1 LPPCLSIAMCAVPT
15 FDPCHFN
22 PKQFALC
29 PLPFLLQPRSPR
41 PCHCVRSVS
50 VAVCQSESVL
60 SLSLP
65 MSLPTSLRLFCLC
78 LPPASCS
85 PVGQEKQLNRAGRA
99 GSVIAVIARRGEG
112 QTYSTRVSAHV
123 SAFVSASVSVSV
135 SVHLCPCLCLCAF
148 SVSVCLCPCPSE
160 GRTCSTRSSRESIW
174 FTRNSICAP
183 ARSYHTHARTH
194 TPHTAES
201 EAMTRKA
208 RDEPGTQDQV

>member
-1 LPPCLSIAMCAVPT
+1 MCAVPT

-123 SAFVSASVSVSV
+123 SASVSASVSVSV

-148 SVSVCLCPCPSE
+148 SVSVCLSVSVHPRGGPARRGPRGSRS
-160 GRTCSTRSSRESIW
+160 GSPGTRSARPRAHI
-174 FTRNSICAP
+174 TR
-183 ARSYHTHARTH
+183 THARTH
-194 TPHTAES
+194 ARTRHTPPS
-201 EAMTRKA
+201 PK
-208 RDEPGTQDQV
+208 Q